1 VRDDVQFFIT
11 DRECREQVTLFN
23 RPVGRIES
31 LHDPKLRDLS
41 EREGINLSA
50 IPYLDSFL

>member
-1 VRDDVQFFIT
+1 MRDDVQFFIT